1 VTGSAGHPA
10 GSRHDE
16 GARPGTPRVVMSVD
30 VEDWFQVEN
39 LRGVISRESWDD
51 RERRVVANT
60 ERILSV
66 LARTE
71 TTATFFCLGWIA
83 EREPDLIRAIAAAGH
98 EIASHGYAH
107 RLIYEQDIS
116 EFREDVIH
124 AREILSEISGQEIV
138 GYRAPS
144 FSITEDALRVLEE
157 TGHRYDSSWF
167 PAAGHDRYG
176 RLELP
181 IPAEYA
187 ARGVVPP
194 VIRLGSFRE
203 IPITTR
209 RLGSRLLPWGGGGW
223 FRLFPE
229 GLFRR
234 GFIKATAAAG
244 GGIFYLH
251 PWEVDPGQPRME
263 GIRRSYAFRHYVN
276 LAKTEGRLERLCRAV
291 PFTSAARMLAGFPGE

>member
-1 VTGSAGHPA
+1 
-10 GSRHDE
+10 
-16 GARPGTPRVVMSVD
+16 MSID

-39 LRGVISRESWDD
+39 LRGVIDRESWDD

-60 ERILSV
+60 ERILAV
-66 LARTE
+66 FARTG
-71 TTATFFCLGWIA
+71 TRATFFCLGWIA
-83 EREPDLIRAIAAAGH
+83 EREPELIREIVAAGH

-107 RLIYEQDIS
+107 RLIYEQDIG

-124 AREILSEISGQEIV
+124 AREVLSQISGQEIL
-138 GYRAPS
+138 GYLAPS

-176 RLELP
+176 RVELP
-181 IPAEYA
+181 IPEAYTQ
-187 ARGVVPP
+187 RGVIPP
-194 VIRLGSFRE
+194 IIRLGSFSE
-203 IPITTR
+203 LPITTR
-209 RLGSRLLPWGGGGW
+209 RLGSRLLPRGGGGW

-234 GFIKATAAAG
+234 GFLRATSESG
-244 GGIFYLH
+244 GGVFYLH
-251 PWEVDPGQPRME
+251 PWEVDPGQPRMD

-276 LAKTEGRLERLCRAV
+276 LAKTEGRLERLCEAV
-291 PFTSAARMLAGFPGE
+291 PFASAAEVLRDAAGG